1 YELPALVA
9 QTPALRGPDAAAIE
23 AAEDMSAE
31 DRQAFIRNMVEQLND
46 RLASEGGSAQEW
58 AQLIGALSNL
68 GESERA
74 QAIYAEALNVF
85 AEDAASLS
93 LIRSAGA
100 SAGLSE

>member
-1 YELPALVA
+1 
-9 QTPALRGPDAAAIE
+9 
-23 AAEDMSAE
+23 
-31 DRQAFIRNMVEQLND
+31 
-46 RLASEGGSAQEW
+46 
-58 AQLIGALSNL
+58 L